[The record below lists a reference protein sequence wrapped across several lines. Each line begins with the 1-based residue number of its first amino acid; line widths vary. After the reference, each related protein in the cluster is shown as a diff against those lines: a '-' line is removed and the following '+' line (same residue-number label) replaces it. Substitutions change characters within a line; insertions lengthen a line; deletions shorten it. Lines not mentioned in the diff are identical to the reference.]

1 MRNISLMARRELG
14 AFLKSPIGYVIAA
27 IVLFVDGLLF
37 NYYALG
43 GTPKYSAE
51 VLELFFAF
59 AAFMTMVSGV
69 LISMR
74 LFAEERQLGTLTLLM
89 TAPVGEHEIVLGKF
103 FSALTFLS
111 LYTLVSVYMPL
122 LIFVNGK
129 VSAGHILGGYAG
141 LILLGAQAIAIGM
154 FASSLTNSQVVA
166 AITGGAIVAAL
177 YLMHLGST
185 VADPPLRDVLR
196 FISQKG
202 HLQWERGIMQLRDV
216 FYFLSSTYL
225 FLLLTA
231 HVIKA
236 RRWR

>member
-1 MRNISLMARRELG
+1 MRNISLITRRELG
-14 AFLKSPIGYVIAA
+14 AFLKAPIGYVIAA

-103 FSALTFLS
+103 LSALVFLA
-111 LYTLVSVYMPL
+111 LYTLLTIYMPL
-122 LIFVNGK
+122 MIFVNGK
-129 VSAGHILGGYAG
+129 LSVGHIAGGYAG
-141 LILLGAQAIAIGM
+141 LLLLGAQAIAIGM
-154 FASSLTNSQVVA
+154 FASSLTSSQVVA
-166 AITGGAIVAAL
+166 AITAAAMVAAI

-185 VADPPLRDVLR
+185 VADPPMRDVLR

-202 HLQWERGIMQLRDV
+202 HLQWQRGILQFQDV
-216 FYFLSSTYL
+216 FYFISSTYL
-225 FLLLTA
+225 FLLLST
-231 HVIKA
+231 HVLKA